1 MNQSLQANEK
11 ADGGNFEV
19 DFKTGSTLI
28 LYHRE
33 ARGRQRFVSSYTGE
47 SLEEYQLAA
56 AEQTATYRM
65 TDKGLM
71 QDDWSKEKQMQVY
84 LQSLEQYSA
93 FLMSHITKAEIADS
107 EKYHNE
113 KTTLLLAYEKLD
125 QAAADN
131 YRNSYGILIG
141 QKPEVSYGYTQIAPE
156 HLKGSADSEHPG
168 EEASLAV
175 DGKKDTIWHSNY
187 GNGTKADIAG
197 NKNNTY
203 TILLD
208 QKTDIGKLTYLPRQT
223 GNNNGIIFRQK
234 MVMIS
239 RSSLWQTIPGQITG
253 QKKVFLW
260 ILQM

>member
-1 MNQSLQANEK
+1 MNQALQANEK

-107 EKYHNE
+107 EKFIMKRQHFCLHMKKLESRQQRSISEQLRYSDRTE
-113 KTTLLLAYEKLD
+113 TGSLLWL
-125 QAAADN
+125 
-131 YRNSYGILIG
+131 
-141 QKPEVSYGYTQIAPE
+141 
-156 HLKGSADSEHPG
+156 H
-168 EEASLAV
+168 
-175 DGKKDTIWHSNY
+175 
-187 GNGTKADIAG
+187 
-197 NKNNTY
+197 
-203 TILLD
+203 
-208 QKTDIGKLTYLPRQT
+208 TDRT
-223 GNNNGIIFRQK
+223 GAFKRK
-234 MVMIS
+234 C
-239 RSSLWQTIPGQITG
+239 
-253 QKKVFLW
+253 
-260 ILQM
+260 